1 MSNIKFNEEARE
13 LIFSGIN
20 KVADA
25 VKVTLGPKGRNV
37 VIFDGINPPH
47 VTKDGVTVARS
58 IDLDNPFENM
68 GAQMIKEVSI
78 NTGKNVGDGPQ
89 PLYSKVLTP
98 NGFVEIGSLKIGDE
112 ICGTNKSVQTVLGV
126 FPKGSKKIYK
136 MIFSN
141 GQIVECS
148 EDHLWS
154 VVDSSNHKKKKVIT
168 TSEIINS
175 KFKKQHCSNDKW
187 NIYRY
192 YIPTT
197 ICDFSDSEF
206 VLDPF
211 LVGLLIGDGGLSGRG
226 SSIELSLAFDQD
238 YILDR
243 IILPENIKFTAT
255 KDYKKHYL
263 RVKFSRIE
271 NHGPTMHDYV
281 EKIGLL
287 GTYSDTK
294 FIPKEYL
301 YSSYESRLKLLDG
314 LAETDGHLNDRGLLE
329 YNTVSKRLCSD
340 VVELMRGLGKQ
351 VHYYLMERK
360 ENSSYSNT
368 PIYRTSELKGYENG
382 IKLIDVQET
391 DEYTEMMCIKVSND
405 DHLYIT
411 NDYVLT
417 HNTTTSAILAQAM
430 ITEGL
435 KLVKEGANPIDL
447 KRGIDKAVEK
457 VVESLREQSEA
468 IDINSDRLQQ
478 VATISANND
487 EEIGKLVSDVI
498 KAVGKDGVVT
508 MEESRT
514 NETSISIIEGI
525 SIKQGYVS
533 PHFVTDNS
541 KNEVVFEKP
550 FLLMMDSKINDLKE
564 VLEIVRFAAG
574 KASPIVLFCEDIDDN
589 TLRSLIKSHQGGSAK
604 ICIVKSPG
612 FGFKRV
618 EYLQDIAAICG
629 GKVISSQLGTS
640 INTSNS
646 TYLGTCD
653 KIVIDRA
660 STLIVGGD
668 GNKERTDAYI
678 QSVQTLL
685 DNCTEDWEINILK
698 ERLSKLTGGVAII
711 HVGAA
716 SDTEVKEK
724 MDRIDDAICATR
736 AALEEGILPGG
747 GYAYYKATLNGI
759 DIPTIKDGDET
770 RAAFMVLSSIM
781 TPIALISTNSG
792 IDIINDWKISENVG
806 YNAKTDT
813 YEDLKL
819 AGVID
824 PTKVTR
830 MALENAASIAG
841 MVLLT
846 SVAIDNYN

>member
-37 VIFDGINPPH
+37 VIFDGVNPPH

-58 IDLDNPFENM
+58 IDLVDPFENM
-68 GAQMIKEVSI
+68 GAQMIKEVAI

-98 NGFVEIGSLKIGDE
+98 NGFVEIGNLKIGDE
-112 ICGTNKSVQTVLGV
+112 ICGTNKSIQTVLGV
-126 FPKGSKKIYK
+126 FPKGNKKIYK

-148 EDHLWS
+148 EDHLWT
-154 VVDSSNHKKKKVIT
+154 VINTNTNHKT
-168 TSEIINS
+168 TRTVSFLNKSGIQNRHSENWNAS
-175 KFKKQHCSNDKW
+175 K
-187 NIYRY
+187 Y
-192 YIPTT
+192 YVPTT
-197 ICDFSDSEF
+197 ICEF
-206 VLDPF
+206 NDKNNFILDPF
-211 LVGLLIGDGGLSGRG
+211 LVGLLIGDGSLSSKR
-226 SSIELSLAFDQD
+226 SSIELSLALDQE

-243 IILPENIKFTAT
+243 IIVPENIKFTAT
-255 KDYKKHYL
+255 RDEKKHYL

-281 EKIGLL
+281 EMIGLL
-287 GTYSDTK
+287 GVYSDTK

-314 LAETDGHLNDRGLLE
+314 LTETDGHVNKKGLLE
-329 YNTVSKRLCSD
+329 YGTISSRLCFD
-340 VVELMRGLGKQ
+340 VVELLRGLGKQ
-351 VHYYLMERK
+351 VHYYLKERK
-360 ENSSYSNT
+360 KNSSYSNT
-368 PIYRTSELKGYENG
+368 SIWKISELKGYKNG
-382 IKLIDVQET
+382 IKLIDIQDT
-391 DEYTEMMCIKVSND
+391 GEYTEMMCIKVSND

-417 HNTTTSAILAQAM
+417 HNTTTSIVLAQAM

-498 KAVGKDGVVT
+498 KAIGKDGVVT

-525 SIKQGYVS
+525 SVNQGYIS
-533 PHFVTDNS
+533 PHFVTDNNT
-541 KNEVVFEKP
+541 NEVIFEKP

-564 VLEIVRFAAG
+564 VLEIVRFASNAD
-574 KASPIVLFCEDIDDN
+574 KPIVLFCDDIDDSA
-589 TLRSLIKSHQGGSAK
+589 LRSLVKSRMNGSK
-604 ICIVKSPG
+604 ICIVKAPG

-640 INTSNS
+640 IGTCNS
-646 TYLGTCD
+646 SYLGTCD

-668 GNKERTDAYI
+668 GNKERVEDYVKSI
-678 QSVQTLL
+678 QSLV
-685 DNCTEDWEINILK
+685 DNCIEDWELKLLK
-698 ERLSKLTGGVAII
+698 ERLSKLTGGVAIV

-716 SDTEVKEK
+716 SETEVKEK

-747 GYAYYKATLNGI
+747 GLAFLNSYIELNNIRDKSVDIALTLVMN
-759 DIPTIKDGDET
+759 
-770 RAAFMVLSSIM
+770 SIM
-781 TPIALISTNSG
+781 TPMYSIMENAGNDKNLKGFGGLIG
-792 IDIINDWKISENVG
+792 F
-806 YNAKTDT
+806 NAKTSVC
-813 YEDLKL
+813 EDLKF

-846 SVAIDNYN
+846 SAAVDNCN

>member
-37 VIFDGINPPH
+37 VIFDGVNPPH

-58 IDLDNPFENM
+58 IDLVDPFENM
-68 GAQMIKEVSI
+68 GAQMIKEVAI

-98 NGFVEIGSLKIGDE
+98 NGFVEIGNLKIGDE
-112 ICGTNKSVQTVLGV
+112 ICGTNKSIQTVLGV
-126 FPKGSKKIYK
+126 FPKGNKKIYK

-148 EDHLWS
+148 EDHLWT
-154 VVDSSNHKKKKVIT
+154 VINTNTNHKT
-168 TSEIINS
+168 TRTVSFLNKSGIQNRHSENWNAS
-175 KFKKQHCSNDKW
+175 K
-187 NIYRY
+187 Y
-192 YIPTT
+192 YVPTT
-197 ICDFSDSEF
+197 ICEF
-206 VLDPF
+206 NDKNNFILDPF
-211 LVGLLIGDGGLSGRG
+211 LVGLLIGDGSLSSKR
-226 SSIELSLAFDQD
+226 SSIELSLALDQE

-243 IILPENIKFTAT
+243 IIVPENIKFTAT
-255 KDYKKHYL
+255 RDEKKHYL

-281 EKIGLL
+281 EMIGLL
-287 GTYSDTK
+287 GVYSDTK

-314 LAETDGHLNDRGLLE
+314 LTETDGHVNKKGLLE
-329 YNTVSKRLCSD
+329 YGTISSRLCFD
-340 VVELMRGLGKQ
+340 VVELLRGLGKQ
-351 VHYYLMERK
+351 VHYYLKERK
-360 ENSSYSNT
+360 KNSSYSNT
-368 PIYRTSELKGYENG
+368 SIWKISELKGYKNG
-382 IKLIDVQET
+382 IKLIDIQDT
-391 DEYTEMMCIKVSND
+391 GEYTEMMCIKVSND

-417 HNTTTSAILAQAM
+417 HNTTTSIVLAQAM

-498 KAVGKDGVVT
+498 KAIGKDGVVT

-525 SIKQGYVS
+525 SVNQGYIS
-533 PHFVTDNS
+533 PHFVTDNNT
-541 KNEVVFEKP
+541 NEVIFEKP

-564 VLEIVRFAAG
+564 VLEIVRFASNAD
-574 KASPIVLFCEDIDDN
+574 KPIVLFCDDIDDSA
-589 TLRSLIKSHQGGSAK
+589 LRSLVKSRMNGSK
-604 ICIVKSPG
+604 ICIVKAPG

-640 INTSNS
+640 IGTCNS
-646 TYLGTCD
+646 SYLGTCD

-668 GNKERTDAYI
+668 GNKERVEDYVKSI
-678 QSVQTLL
+678 QSLV
-685 DNCTEDWEINILK
+685 DNCIEDWELKLLK
-698 ERLSKLTGGVAII
+698 ERLSKLTGGVAIV

-716 SDTEVKEK
+716 SETEVKEK

-747 GYAYYKATLNGI
+747 GLAFLNSYIELNNIRDKSVDIALTLVMN
-759 DIPTIKDGDET
+759 
-770 RAAFMVLSSIM
+770 SIM
-781 TPIALISTNSG
+781 TPMYSIMENAGNDKNLKGFGGLIG
-792 IDIINDWKISENVG
+792 F
-806 YNAKTDT
+806 NAKTSVC
-813 YEDLKL
+813 EDLKF

-830 MALENAASIAG
+830 MALKNAASIAG

-846 SVAIDNYN
+846 SAAIDNCN

>member
-20 KVADA
+20 KVANA

-58 IDLDNPFENM
+58 INLDNPFENM

-78 NTGKNVGDGPQ
+78 NTGKNVGDG
-89 PLYSKVLTP
+89 
-98 NGFVEIGSLKIGDE
+98 
-112 ICGTNKSVQTVLGV
+112 
-126 FPKGSKKIYK
+126 
-136 MIFSN
+136 
-141 GQIVECS
+141 
-148 EDHLWS
+148 
-154 VVDSSNHKKKKVIT
+154 
-168 TSEIINS
+168 
-175 KFKKQHCSNDKW
+175 
-187 NIYRY
+187 
-192 YIPTT
+192 
-197 ICDFSDSEF
+197 
-206 VLDPF
+206 
-211 LVGLLIGDGGLSGRG
+211 
-226 SSIELSLAFDQD
+226 
-238 YILDR
+238 
-243 IILPENIKFTAT
+243 
-255 KDYKKHYL
+255 
-263 RVKFSRIE
+263 
-271 NHGPTMHDYV
+271 
-281 EKIGLL
+281 
-287 GTYSDTK
+287 
-294 FIPKEYL
+294 
-301 YSSYESRLKLLDG
+301 
-314 LAETDGHLNDRGLLE
+314 
-329 YNTVSKRLCSD
+329 
-340 VVELMRGLGKQ
+340 
-351 VHYYLMERK
+351 
-360 ENSSYSNT
+360 
-368 PIYRTSELKGYENG
+368 
-382 IKLIDVQET
+382 
-391 DEYTEMMCIKVSND
+391 
-405 DHLYIT
+405 
-411 NDYVLT
+411 
-417 HNTTTSAILAQAM
+417 TTTSAILAQAM

-435 KLVKEGANPIDL
+435 RLVKEGANPIDL

-487 EEIGKLVSDVI
+487 EEIGRLVSDVI
-498 KAVGKDGVVT
+498 KAVRKDGVVT
-508 MEESRT
+508 MDNSRD

-541 KNEVVFEKP
+541 KNEVIFEKP

-574 KASPIVLFCEDIDDN
+574 KGNPIVLFCEDIDDN

-618 EYLQDIAAICG
+618 EYLQDIAAVCG

-640 INTSNS
+640 ISTSNS

-668 GNKERTDAYI
+668 GNKERTEAYI
-678 QSVQTLL
+678 QSVQALL
-685 DNCTEDWEINILK
+685 DNCTEDWEINVLK
-698 ERLSKLTGGVAII
+698 ERLSKLTGGVAIV

-747 GYAYYKATLNGI
+747 GLAYINSFIRLLSTSDADSIVYKSILEPSKFIAENAGHNVATDRDKYEYDLG
-759 DIPTIKDGDET
+759 
-770 RAAFMVLSSIM
+770 
-781 TPIALISTNSG
+781 
-792 IDIINDWKISENVG
+792 VG
-806 YNAKTDT
+806 YNAKTDI

-846 SVAIDNYN
+846 SCCIDNCN

>member
-58 IDLDNPFENM
+58 IDLNDPFENM

-98 NGFVEIGSLKIGDE
+98 NGFVEIGSLKVGDE
-112 ICGTNKSVQTVLGV
+112 ICGTNKSIQTVLGV
-126 FPKGSKKIYK
+126 FPKGKKKIYK

-141 GQIVECS
+141 GQTVECS
-148 EDHLWS
+148 DDHLWTVLNS
-154 VVDSSNHKKKKVIT
+154 NTNHKTTRT
-168 TSEIINS
+168 TSFLNKSGVS
-175 KFKKQHCSNDKW
+175 KKCKEGW
-187 NIYRY
+187 NAYKY

-197 ICDFSDSEF
+197 VCEFKENNDFI
-206 VLDPF
+206 LDPF
-211 LVGLLIGDGGLSGRG
+211 LVGLLIGDGSLSSRG
-226 SSIELSLAFDQD
+226 SSIELSLALDQD

-243 IILPENIKFTAT
+243 IIVPENIKFTAT
-255 KDYKKHYL
+255 RDEKKHYL

-281 EKIGLL
+281 EMIGLL
-287 GTYSDTK
+287 GVYSDTK

-314 LAETDGHLNDRGLLE
+314 LTETDGHVNTRGLLE
-329 YNTVSKRLCSD
+329 YNTISRQLCSD
-340 VVELMRGLGKQ
+340 VVELLRGLGKQ

-360 ENSSYSNT
+360 KDSSYSST
-368 PIYRTSELKGYENG
+368 PIYRISELVGYKRG
-382 IKLIDVQET
+382 IKLIEIQDVGEH
-391 DEYTEMMCIKVSND
+391 TEMMCIKVSNE

-411 NDYVLT
+411 DDYVLT

-435 KLVKEGANPIDL
+435 KLVREGANPIDL
-447 KRGIDKAVEK
+447 KRGIDKAVER

-468 IDINSDRLQQ
+468 VDINSDRLQQ

-508 MEESRT
+508 MENSRD

-525 SIKQGYVS
+525 SVKQGYVS
-533 PHFVTDNS
+533 PHFVTENG
-541 KNEVVFEKP
+541 KHELTFEGSYL
-550 FLLMMDSKINDLKE
+550 LLMDGKISDIKE
-564 VLEIVRFAAG
+564 VIPILQFAN
-574 KASPIVLFCEDIDDN
+574 KEDKPIVIFCDDIDDN
-589 TLRSLIKSHQGGSAK
+589 TLRSIIKSRMNGSK
-604 ICIVKSPG
+604 ICIVKAPG

-640 INTSNS
+640 ITTSNVS
-646 TYLGTCD
+646 YLGVCD

-668 GNKERTDAYI
+668 GNKERTEAYI

-685 DNCTEDWEINILK
+685 DNCTEDWEINVLK
-698 ERLSKLTGGVAII
+698 ERLSKLKGGVAIV

-747 GYAYYKATLNGI
+747 GYAYFIADKTDDLKLNTINI
-759 DIPTIKDGDET
+759 DEQFGASIVYQSIKSPIK
-770 RAAFMVLSSIM
+770 LIM
-781 TPIALISTNSG
+781 ENSG
-792 IDIINDWKISENVG
+792 LDSNKIFEDNFIG
-806 YNAKTDT
+806 YNAKTDAF
-813 YEDLKL
+813 EDLKL

-824 PTKVTR
+824 PTKVAR

-846 SVAIDNYN
+846 ECLIENVS

>member
-58 IDLDNPFENM
+58 IDLDDPFENM
-68 GAQMIKEVSI
+68 GAQMIKEVAI
-78 NTGKNVGDGPQ
+78 NTGKNSGDG
-89 PLYSKVLTP
+89 
-98 NGFVEIGSLKIGDE
+98 
-112 ICGTNKSVQTVLGV
+112 
-126 FPKGSKKIYK
+126 
-136 MIFSN
+136 
-141 GQIVECS
+141 
-148 EDHLWS
+148 
-154 VVDSSNHKKKKVIT
+154 
-168 TSEIINS
+168 TS
-175 KFKKQHCSNDKW
+175 
-187 NIYRY
+187 
-192 YIPTT
+192 
-197 ICDFSDSEF
+197 
-206 VLDPF
+206 
-211 LVGLLIGDGGLSGRG
+211 
-226 SSIELSLAFDQD
+226 
-238 YILDR
+238 
-243 IILPENIKFTAT
+243 TAT
-255 KDYKKHYL
+255 
-263 RVKFSRIE
+263 
-271 NHGPTMHDYV
+271 
-281 EKIGLL
+281 
-287 GTYSDTK
+287 
-294 FIPKEYL
+294 
-301 YSSYESRLKLLDG
+301 
-314 LAETDGHLNDRGLLE
+314 
-329 YNTVSKRLCSD
+329 
-340 VVELMRGLGKQ
+340 
-351 VHYYLMERK
+351 
-360 ENSSYSNT
+360 
-368 PIYRTSELKGYENG
+368 
-382 IKLIDVQET
+382 
-391 DEYTEMMCIKVSND
+391 
-405 DHLYIT
+405 
-411 NDYVLT
+411 
-417 HNTTTSAILAQAM
+417 ILAQSM

-508 MEESRT
+508 MENSRD

-525 SIKQGYVS
+525 SVKQGYVS

-574 KASPIVLFCEDIDDN
+574 KGNPIVLFCEDIDDN

-640 INTSNS
+640 ISTSNS

-668 GNKERTDAYI
+668 GNKERTEAYI
-678 QSVQTLL
+678 KSVQTLL

-724 MDRIDDAICATR
+724 MDRIDDAIYATR

-759 DIPTIKDGDET
+759 DIPTIKDGDEAK
-770 RAAFMVLSSIM
+770 AAFMVLSSIM

-846 SVAIDNYN
+846 SCCVSNV

>member
-1 MSNIKFNEEARE
+1 VSNIKFNEEARE

-37 VIFDGINPPH
+37 VIFDGVNQPH

-58 IDLDNPFENM
+58 IDLVDPFENM
-68 GAQMIKEVSI
+68 GAQMIKSVAI
-78 NTGKNVGDGPQ
+78 KTGKDAGDG
-89 PLYSKVLTP
+89 T
-98 NGFVEIGSLKIGDE
+98 
-112 ICGTNKSVQTVLGV
+112 
-126 FPKGSKKIYK
+126 
-136 MIFSN
+136 
-141 GQIVECS
+141 
-148 EDHLWS
+148 
-154 VVDSSNHKKKKVIT
+154 SSSCV
-168 TSEIINS
+168 
-175 KFKKQHCSNDKW
+175 
-187 NIYRY
+187 
-192 YIPTT
+192 
-197 ICDFSDSEF
+197 
-206 VLDPF
+206 
-211 LVGLLIGDGGLSGRG
+211 
-226 SSIELSLAFDQD
+226 
-238 YILDR
+238 
-243 IILPENIKFTAT
+243 
-255 KDYKKHYL
+255 
-263 RVKFSRIE
+263 
-271 NHGPTMHDYV
+271 
-281 EKIGLL
+281 
-287 GTYSDTK
+287 
-294 FIPKEYL
+294 
-301 YSSYESRLKLLDG
+301 
-314 LAETDGHLNDRGLLE
+314 
-329 YNTVSKRLCSD
+329 
-340 VVELMRGLGKQ
+340 
-351 VHYYLMERK
+351 
-360 ENSSYSNT
+360 
-368 PIYRTSELKGYENG
+368 
-382 IKLIDVQET
+382 
-391 DEYTEMMCIKVSND
+391 
-405 DHLYIT
+405 
-411 NDYVLT
+411 
-417 HNTTTSAILAQAM
+417 LAQAM

-498 KAVGKDGVVT
+498 KAIGKDGVVT

-525 SIKQGYVS
+525 SVKQGYVS

-550 FLLMMDSKINDLKE
+550 FLLMMDSKISDLKE

-574 KASPIVLFCEDIDDN
+574 KSSPIVLFCEDIDDN

-640 INTSNS
+640 ISTSNS

-653 KIVIDRA
+653 KIVINRA

-668 GNKERTDAYI
+668 GNKDRTETYI
-678 QSVQTLL
+678 KSVQTLL

-747 GYAYYKATLNGI
+747 GLAYMIAYNSIRSDNNSISESLIMKSISTPAFLIAKNSGN
-759 DIPTIKDGDET
+759 DNLMYGKDG
-770 RAAFMVLSSIM
+770 
-781 TPIALISTNSG
+781 
-792 IDIINDWKISENVG
+792 VG
-806 YNAKTDT
+806 YNAKEDR

-819 AGVID
+819 AGIID

-846 SVAIDNYN
+846 DCIIDNCN

>member
-1 MSNIKFNEEARE
+1 MSQIKFNEEARE

-25 VKVTLGPKGRNV
+25 IKVTLGPKGRNV

-58 IDLDNPFENM
+58 IDLDDPFENM
-68 GAQMIKEVSI
+68 GAQMVKEVAI
-78 NTGKNVGDGPQ
+78 NTGKNVGDG
-89 PLYSKVLTP
+89 
-98 NGFVEIGSLKIGDE
+98 
-112 ICGTNKSVQTVLGV
+112 
-126 FPKGSKKIYK
+126 
-136 MIFSN
+136 
-141 GQIVECS
+141 
-148 EDHLWS
+148 
-154 VVDSSNHKKKKVIT
+154 
-168 TSEIINS
+168 
-175 KFKKQHCSNDKW
+175 
-187 NIYRY
+187 
-192 YIPTT
+192 
-197 ICDFSDSEF
+197 
-206 VLDPF
+206 
-211 LVGLLIGDGGLSGRG
+211 
-226 SSIELSLAFDQD
+226 
-238 YILDR
+238 
-243 IILPENIKFTAT
+243 
-255 KDYKKHYL
+255 
-263 RVKFSRIE
+263 
-271 NHGPTMHDYV
+271 
-281 EKIGLL
+281 
-287 GTYSDTK
+287 
-294 FIPKEYL
+294 
-301 YSSYESRLKLLDG
+301 
-314 LAETDGHLNDRGLLE
+314 
-329 YNTVSKRLCSD
+329 
-340 VVELMRGLGKQ
+340 
-351 VHYYLMERK
+351 
-360 ENSSYSNT
+360 
-368 PIYRTSELKGYENG
+368 
-382 IKLIDVQET
+382 
-391 DEYTEMMCIKVSND
+391 
-405 DHLYIT
+405 
-411 NDYVLT
+411 
-417 HNTTTSAILAQAM
+417 TTTSIVLAQAM

-435 KLVKEGANPIDL
+435 KLVKDGANPIDL
-447 KRGIDKAVEK
+447 KRGIDKAVEN

-574 KASPIVLFCEDIDDN
+574 KGSPIVLFCEDIDDN

-640 INTSNS
+640 ISTSNS

-660 STLIVGGD
+660 STLVVGGD
-668 GNKERTDAYI
+668 GNKERTEAYI
-678 QSVQTLL
+678 KSVQTLL

-716 SDTEVKEK
+716 SETEVKEK

-747 GYAYYKATLNGI
+747 GLGYYGAYMKEQILSRITSDGYKLVY
-759 DIPTIKDGDET
+759 K
-770 RAAFMVLSSIM
+770 SILEPM
-781 TPIALISTNSG
+781 RC
-792 IDIINDWKISENVG
+792 ISENAGTDFGMVLDEISVTEG
-806 YNAKTDT
+806 YNAKENMF
-813 YEDLKL
+813 EDLKL

-846 SVAIDNYN
+846 SCCVSNVD

>member
-37 VIFDGINPPH
+37 VIFDGVNPPH

-58 IDLDNPFENM
+58 INLDNPFENM

-98 NGFVEIGSLKIGDE
+98 NGFVEIGSLKVGDE
-112 ICGTNKSVQTVLGV
+112 ICGTNKSVQTVLGI
-126 FPKGSKKIYK
+126 FPKGNKRIYK

-141 GQIVECS
+141 GQTVECS
-148 EDHLWS
+148 EDHLWE
-154 VVDSSNHKKKKVIT
+154 VVDIANHNKKKVIT

-175 KFKKQHCSNDKW
+175 KFKKQHRSNDKW

-211 LVGLLIGDGGLSGRG
+211 LVGLLIGDGSLSGRG
-226 SSIELSLAFDQD
+226 SSVELSLALDQD

-271 NHGPTMHDYV
+271 NNGPTMHDYV

-287 GTYSDTK
+287 GTCSDTK

-314 LAETDGHLNDRGLLE
+314 LAETDGHLNERGLLE
-329 YNTVSKRLCSD
+329 YNTVSKQLCSD

-368 PIYRTSELKGYENG
+368 PIYRTSELKGYGNG
-382 IKLIDVQET
+382 IKLIDVQKT
-391 DEYTEMMCIKVSND
+391 DEYTEMMCIKVSNH

-447 KRGIDKAVEK
+447 KRGIDKAVEN
-457 VVESLREQSEA
+457 VVGSLREQSEA

-498 KAVGKDGVVT
+498 KAIGKDGVVT
-508 MEESRT
+508 MENSRD

-525 SIKQGYVS
+525 SVKQGYVS
-533 PHFVTDNS
+533 PHFVTENGRH
-541 KNEVVFEKP
+541 ELTFESSYL
-550 FLLMMDSKINDLKE
+550 LLMDGKISDIKE
-564 VLEIVRFAAG
+564 VLPILQFAN
-574 KASPIVLFCEDIDDN
+574 KEDKPIVIFCDDIDDN
-589 TLRSLIKSHQGGSAK
+589 TLRSIIKSRMNGAK
-604 ICIVKSPG
+604 ICVVKAPG

-640 INTSNS
+640 ITTSNAS
-646 TYLGTCD
+646 YLGVCD

-668 GNKERTDAYI
+668 GNKERTEAYI
-678 QSVQTLL
+678 KSIQTLL
-685 DNCTEDWEINILK
+685 DNCTEDWEINVLR
-698 ERLSKLTGGVAII
+698 ERLSKLKGGVAII

-716 SDTEVKEK
+716 SETEVKEK

-747 GYAYYKATLNGI
+747 GLAYYWQYYMHFLTSHSVDVANELVCKSILM
-759 DIPTIKDGDET
+759 PIK
-770 RAAFMVLSSIM
+770 
-781 TPIALISTNSG
+781 LICENSG
-792 IDIINDWKISENVG
+792 LDYDKNKNKFTMNIG
-806 YNAKTDT
+806 YNAKTNSFE
-813 YEDLKL
+813 YLKET
-819 AGVID
+819 GVID

-846 SVAIDNYN
+846 ECLIENVS